1 MAPSFVIR
9 GNLCFSENP
18 DRIRIIE
25 DGFLAVENGRIAGV
39 YRTLPEQYAGLKL
52 RDCSGCLIIPGLTDL
67 HIHAPQ
73 FAYRGLGMDMELLEW
88 LNTYAF
94 PEESKYR
101 DLAYAD
107 AAYSL
112 FARHLHESATTRA
125 CVFATVHPE
134 ATELLMEKLNR
145 TGLVTY
151 VGKVCMDRN
160 CPDYIREPSPEKSLA
175 DTEEWILKTRSAFPL
190 SRPILTPRFLPSC
203 TDALLEGLGKLRE
216 KYGLPVQSHLSE
228 NPEEIS
234 WVRDLAPESRF
245 YGDAYDRFGLFGGQ
259 YPCIMAHCVYSG
271 KEETDLIR
279 RNGVFVAHS
288 PESNVNLSSG
298 VAPVSRYLDDGLNV
312 GLASDVA
319 GGSNENLF
327 WAMIMAIQ
335 SSKLRWRLLD
345 SSIPALTFERAFYAA
360 TMGGGAFFGKVGTF
374 APGYEA
380 DLLVLDDSSLD
391 HPQTLTVRERL
402 ERYIYLS
409 ESKNIYAKYVRGRKI
424 L

>member
-9 GNLCFSENP
+9 GNLCFSESP

-52 RDCSGCLIIPGLTDL
+52 RDCSGRLVIPGLTDL

-234 WVRDLAPESRF
+234 WVRELAPQSRF
-245 YGDAYDRFGLFGGQ
+245 YGDAYDRFGLFGGR

-391 HPQTLTVRERL
+391 HPQPLTVRERL